1 MSEEESSSSQINE
14 EENKVVICPRCDV
27 PICYCQFFGH
37 THKINENGEE
47 TDVIEEVPDLQKLAK
62 KKAGKK
68 ENENKQDIKVIIKSR
83 TKRKKITTIENMED
97 WDIDVKDFSKQISKK
112 MAIGCSTQKSPTGKL
127 QVVVQGDAS
136 IPVIEILIKQMKIPK
151 DNIKAIRK
159 EKKAPVED
167 PHQPPP
173 QPNRGG
179 NEYSDDDYNDD
190 DDSEEEKPQNKKQQ
204 NEHQNQK
211 PQQQNKKQQNEHQN
225 QKSQQQ
231 NKKQQNEH
239 QNKKQNEHQDQKP
252 QQQNKKQQNEHQ
264 NKKQNEHQD
273 QKPQQQNREAQ
284 QHKRGGHNNNNR
296 GRGRGGR

>member
-136 IPVIEILIKQMKIPK
+136 IQVIEILIKQMKIPK

-179 NEYSDDDYNDD
+179 NEYSDDDY
-190 DDSEEEKPQNKKQQ
+190 EEEKPQNKKQQ
-204 NEHQNQK
+204 NEHQN
-211 PQQQNKKQQNEHQN
+211 
-225 QKSQQQ
+225 
-231 NKKQQNEH
+231 
-239 QNKKQNEHQDQKP
+239 QKP